1 MLSTWK
7 LDHSSAHSRLLLRLA
22 LSLLA
27 IALLGLTAAAQDYDV
42 TILTS
47 DIPDVGNVNDTNL
60 VNPWGLAASP
70 TSPWWVSDN
79 GTGLSTLYD
88 AAGNPQQLV
97 VMVPQW
103 DNTPG
108 GNPTGVVFNG
118 TGDFQING
126 SATHF
131 LFATEDGT
139 IQGWTGGASTIIAV
153 NNFPGSVYKGLTL
166 GSAGGVNYIYAAN
179 FRNGTVDVF
188 DTNFSPH
195 SFGNG
200 AFQDNHIPGGFA
212 PFDVANIGGNIV
224 VTFAK
229 QDAEK
234 HDDVAGPGN
243 GFVDVFDSQG
253 NLIRRLQHNA
263 FLNSPWAVVKAP
275 SDFGVFS
282 NKLLIG
288 QFGSGAILAYDDHGH
303 FAGLL
308 TDAAV
313 LPARINALWGLGF
326 GNDHTAGPHNVLYF
340 AAGTFAEAH
349 GTFGTISVAQCQA
362 PFCRNSQPQTH
373 RLSRHKE

>member
-7 LDHSSAHSRLLLRLA
+7 LDHSSARPRRFLRIALA
-22 LSLLA
+22 LLA

-47 DIPDVGNVNDTNL
+47 DIPDVGINDTNL
-60 VNPWGLAASP
+60 VNPWGIAASP

-88 AAGNPQQLV
+88 ADGNPQQLV

-108 GNPTGVVFNG
+108 GVPTGVVFNG

-139 IQGWTGGASTIIAV
+139 IQGWPGGTTTVIGV
-153 NNFPGSVYKGLTL
+153 NNFASGAIYKGLTL
-166 GSAGGVNYIYAAN
+166 GSVNGANYIYAAN
-179 FRNGTVDVF
+179 FGNGTVDVF
-188 DTNFSPH
+188 DAAFMPH
-195 SFGNG
+195 SFGNN
-200 AFQDNHIPGGFA
+200 AFKDDRIPDGFE
-212 PFDVANIGGNIV
+212 PFNVANIDGNIV

-229 QDAEK
+229 KEGE
-234 HDDVAGPGN
+234 DDVAGPGN
-243 GFVDVFDSQG
+243 GYVDVFDSQG
-253 NLIRRLQHNA
+253 NLIRRLQHNI

-275 SDFGVFS
+275 SDFGVFR

-308 TDAAV
+308 FDPAL
-313 LPARINALWGLGF
+313 LPARINGLWGLGF

-340 AAGTFAEAH
+340 AAGTFDEAH
-349 GTFGTISVAQCQA
+349 GTFGKISVAECHA
-362 PFCRNSQPQTH
+362 PFCRHSGQQ
-373 RLSRHKE
+373 RHKVNRHKN